1 MHKSLAD
8 PIGKAFFMGDNC
20 TLSCV
25 FVIFFFFLRDNSISE
40 KESFF
45 LEAGLA
51 YYVVRGS
58 AIANNRAYAA
68 LEHACQ
74 QYPENDVYTGVVR
87 IDTHANYFPPKFGE
101 FCGISRPLI
110 SVTLDG

>member
-20 TLSCV
+20 TLSYV

-51 YYVVRGS
+51 YYVVRG
-58 AIANNRAYAA
+58 AA

-74 QYPENDVYTGVVR
+74 QYPENGVYTGVVR
-87 IDTHANYFPPKFGE
+87 TDTYANYFPAKVGGFY
-101 FCGISRPLI
+101 CIRRPLI
-110 SVTLDG
+110 PVTTDGQFYVSYLS

>member
-20 TLSCV
+20 TLSYV

-51 YYVVRGS
+51 YYVVRG
-58 AIANNRAYAA
+58 AA

-74 QYPENDVYTGVVR
+74 QYPENGVYTG
-87 IDTHANYFPPKFGE
+87 AAPPALNG
-101 FCGISRPLI
+101 LI
-110 SVTLDG
+110 CQYRQLRLGQAFFSFATGKI